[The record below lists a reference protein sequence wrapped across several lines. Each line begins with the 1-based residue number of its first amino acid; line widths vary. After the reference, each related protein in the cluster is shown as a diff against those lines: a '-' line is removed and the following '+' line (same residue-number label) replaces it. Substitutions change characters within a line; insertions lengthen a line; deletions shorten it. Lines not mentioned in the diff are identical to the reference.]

1 MFTLIVHSTRGTRYI
16 LWSAHEVKGEDQVP
30 PRPGGEGSGRSHPCR
45 VRPPPSSACG
55 LRPRGHPQRQGVCQI
70 SSVRA
75 AALSLSSPPHTENRH
90 SGKDPLFSA
99 NCLFAQSFLSEN
111 THAGVAALSS
121 HGGHDLPA
129 VNDGVVAL
137 NAAQQGVP
145 VVAEGEGPAGIEK
158 GAPPPAPPTGLAP
171 SPAPPRPRPGP
182 VSIGSAPPPPHKAP
196 PTACLNR
203 LRPTSPHK
211 APPPHTAPH

>member
-1 MFTLIVHSTRGTRYI
+1 MQGAA
-16 LWSAHEVKGEDQVP
+16 SALE
-30 PRPGGEGSGRSHPCR
+30 CL
-45 VRPPPSSACG
+45 RPPPSSGTPPNA
-55 LRPRGHPQRQGVCQI
+55 RACQI
-70 SSVRA
+70 SAVRA

-90 SGKDPLFSA
+90 SGKDPWFSA
-99 NCLFAQSFLSEN
+99 KCLFAQSFLSQN

-145 VVAEGEGPAGIEK
+145 VVAEGEGPAVIEK

-171 SPAPPRPRPGP
+171 SPAPPPPR
-182 VSIGSAPPPPHKAP
+182 
-196 PTACLNR
+196 ACLNR
-203 LRPTSPHK
+203 LRPAPSPQGPAHSLSQ
-211 APPPHTAPH
+211 

>member
-1 MFTLIVHSTRGTRYI
+1 MQGAA
-16 LWSAHEVKGEDQVP
+16 SALE
-30 PRPGGEGSGRSHPCR
+30 CL
-45 VRPPPSSACG
+45 RPPPSSGTPPNA
-55 LRPRGHPQRQGVCQI
+55 RACQI
-70 SSVRA
+70 SAVRA

-90 SGKDPLFSA
+90 SGKDPWFSA
-99 NCLFAQSFLSEN
+99 KCLFAQSFLSQN

-145 VVAEGEGPAGIEK
+145 VVAEGEGPAVIK
-158 GAPPPAPPTGLAP
+158 AHLHRPRPPASPPAL
-171 SPAPPRPRPGP
+171 PRPRPGP

-211 APPPHTAPH
+211 APPPHTAPR